1 MRRRLLRRAAPIA
14 GTILTVTL
22 GIVPLRSGQSA
33 EQKMDGGHSGHH
45 MMKEQ
50 TVQTSRKPGE
60 VTPKGWRFG
69 LPPGRVEAGR
79 QAFID
84 FECFKCHAVQ
94 GEKFPVPGADQPDVG
109 PALSGMG
116 GMHPA
121 EYLAETIMNP
131 NASAAW
137 RIAHHK
143 AEKKN
148 YLDAHGKTKM
158 PSYNG
163 SMTVQQLLD
172 LVAYLKSLTS
182 TSGHKH

>member
-1 MRRRLLRRAAPIA
+1 MTGRLLRGAVPIA
-14 GTILTVTL
+14 GAVLTVTL
-22 GIVPLRSGQSA
+22 GIVPVRGGHSTEPKMSGS
-33 EQKMDGGHSGHH
+33 HSGHH

-50 TVQTSRKPGE
+50 TTQASTAHGE
-60 VTPKGWRFG
+60 LTPKTWRFR

-84 FECFKCHAVQ
+84 FECFKCHAVA
-94 GEKFPVPGADQPDVG
+94 GETFPGPGAGQGDVG

-137 RIAHHK
+137 RIAHHT
-143 AEKKN
+143 AQKKN

-172 LVAYLKSLTS
+172 VVAYLKSLTS
-182 TSGHKH
+182 PSGHKH